1 MGSKPR
7 KLILHIDVNNT
18 ILVGDSKTK
27 LTVLEGVLN
36 EYMTEIVW
44 GNVDEC
50 GSWTPTDDPIST
62 KPPNLGAQSYYK
74 YAENRFK
81 KAGKERWQFKEHVR
95 RFTFHDVGKRFRP
108 HVEKVKESLKFKG
121 NLSENEYQVVEP
133 LFMKEEDGLYYRIIP
148 SYFKLLNHLL
158 ENNRDF
164 AVILRTFGGDG
175 EVALKATKL
184 YTQNLHPDMKF
195 PSSMNLSVD
204 LNPGKILPFEGGML
218 IRTSNGRE
226 YGTFDKIY
234 EEFSQSN
241 GVQLYQDN
249 YDWWKKNRF
258 ASSAGKPLLV
268 DPKDSS
274 AHHILFDD
282 NIRTWDPWDNIV
294 NLIVKEGQHF
304 KPKNSQEYLDG
315 ICMLRTDLFQSIL
328 NENYFIEKVNMCEA
342 NFDQF
347 LSK

>member
-1 MGSKPR
+1 MGNEPR

-36 EYMTEIVW
+36 EYMTEITW
-44 GNVDEC
+44 GNVDEN
-50 GSWTPTDDPIST
+50 GSWIPTEDPIST
-62 KPPNLGAQSYYK
+62 KPTNLEAQSYYK
-74 YAENRFK
+74 YAEK
-81 KAGKERWQFKEHVR
+81 KFEMAGRERREFKEHVR
-95 RFTFHDVGKRFRP
+95 RFTLHDVGKRFRP
-108 HVEKVKESLKFKG
+108 HVEKVKENLKFKG
-121 NLSENEYQVVEP
+121 NLSESEFQVLEP

-175 EVALKATKL
+175 QVALNATKL
-184 YTQNLHPDMKF
+184 YTESLHPDIQF
-195 PSSMNLSVD
+195 PSSKNFSVN
-204 LNPGKILPFEGGML
+204 LNPGEILPFDKGML
-218 IRTSNGRE
+218 IRTTNGRE
-226 YGTFDKIY
+226 LSTY
-234 EEFSQSN
+234 EEIYKEFSTSI
-241 GVQLYQDN
+241 GVQLYQDS
-249 YDWWKKNRF
+249 YDWWKKNDF

-268 DPKDSS
+268 DVKDSS

-294 NLIVKEGQHF
+294 NLLVKEGRHF
-304 KPKNSQEYLDG
+304 KTQHSQEYLDG
-315 ICMLRTDLFQSIL
+315 ICMLRTDLFESIL
-328 NENYFIEKVNMCEA
+328 NEDYFIEKVSMCEA
-342 NFDQF
+342 NFNQY